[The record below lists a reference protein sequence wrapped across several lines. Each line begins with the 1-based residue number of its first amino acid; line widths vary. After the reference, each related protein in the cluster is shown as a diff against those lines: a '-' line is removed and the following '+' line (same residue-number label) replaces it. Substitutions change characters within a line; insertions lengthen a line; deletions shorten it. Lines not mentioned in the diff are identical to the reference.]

1 MSQYILG
8 LSKAKADSK
17 FKRCEGEKEKKI
29 EIFTDSKTVRR
40 ELELSEV
47 REACVSEAVSLR

>member
-1 MSQYILG
+1 MAYQKQRQIRS
-8 LSKAKADSK
+8 SNAVRVRRK
-17 FKRCEGEKEKKI
+17 KKI

-47 REACVSEAVSLR
+47 REACVSEAMSLR

>member
-1 MSQYILG
+1 MGQYILG

-29 EIFTDSKTVRR
+29 ERFTDLETVRH

-47 REACVSEAVSLR
+47 REACVSEVMSLR